1 MPGQRDIR
9 ETGVRPGTH
18 DAMEQALARR
28 RREDEEAA
36 QRRRAHQRLYEA
48 QFRRPKTGPIDR
60 EASLKITRRWLNY
73 AFGKSRE
80 TPRKKVLRGSDGPF
94 LNDERELTPEQ
105 VFRGP
110 EERIFPVRTI
120 VPPRTHVEI
129 EPWIL
134 DAETLE
140 AAFAVDDM
148 TWPTWSTDP
157 YSNLWASVGLI
168 LNDDDFQHV
177 SYIIIPFHSFYAFQ
191 NCLDYF

>member
-1 MPGQRDIR
+1 MSGQRDIR
-9 ETGVRPGTH
+9 EIGVHSGTH
-18 DAMEQALARR
+18 RTMEHALERR

-60 EASLKITRRWLNY
+60 EASLRATRRWLDC
-73 AFGKSRE
+73 AFGRHRE
-80 TPRKKVLRGSDGPF
+80 KPRAKVLRGTRGPA
-94 LNDERELTPEQ
+94 LHDELTPEQ

-110 EERIFPVRTI
+110 EERVLPLRTV

-134 DAETLE
+134 DSETLE
-140 AAFAVDDM
+140 AAYAIDDM
-148 TWPTWSTDP
+148 TLPTWSTDP
-157 YSNLWASVGLI
+157 YSNLWTSVGLI

-177 SYIIIPFHSFYAFQ
+177 SYFYLSWRPFYIVISK
-191 NCLDYF
+191 